1 MLHVLQDEVESLK
14 HKIERCS
21 RDVVDSQHGLQDSL
35 RMLEKEH
42 QDLKTIVHGPVR
54 DGYERIQHDVK
65 KIQNAVSE
73 RLKEQ
78 RVFAKVA
85 HNQVDLLHRAM
96 AEQQKDFQARILGME
111 RRLEAERALRLELEG
126 QILDRLEAIERLR

>member
-1 MLHVLQDEVESLK
+1 M
-14 HKIERCS
+14 
-21 RDVVDSQHGLQDSL
+21 
-35 RMLEKEH
+35 
-42 QDLKTIVHGPVR
+42 HGPVH
-54 DGYERIQHDVK
+54 DGYDRTRYDLK
-65 KIQNAVSE
+65 KVQDAMSE
-73 RLKEQ
+73 HLKGQ
-78 RVFAKVA
+78 GVFAKVA